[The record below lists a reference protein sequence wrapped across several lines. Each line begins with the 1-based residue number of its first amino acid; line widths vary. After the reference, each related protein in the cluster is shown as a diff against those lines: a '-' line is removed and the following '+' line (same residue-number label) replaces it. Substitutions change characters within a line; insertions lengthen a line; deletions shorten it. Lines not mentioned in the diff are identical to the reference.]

1 MPLISY
7 ISVPIEADSGNTQYV
22 RVDLKNEKLL
32 IKVDEIENE
41 YHEVEDI
48 KAMVNEIDMYMK
60 IHDNHNNHD
69 DEDCSCCHGH

>member
-60 IHDNHNNHD
+60 IHDNHD